1 MKVKLAQITLYK
13 KNQLKWIAE
22 MLKLP
27 GYQKQQVIN
36 YEDIDIYL
44 VYKGETH
51 DHITLYFNNDFNWKW
66 KQKAL

>member
-1 MKVKLAQITLYK
+1 
-13 KNQLKWIAE
+13 